1 MAHPFTPAQQALFLN
16 HQPAEALSALAP
28 HLTAFREGQLKDAA
42 EIRFLITLA
51 AMAHQES
58 GQYGEAARL
67 YESIGD
73 DYSAGYAHLLMGN
86 IDATRAAWTKV
97 AQRRPNHWC
106 VSLFGMVTGNPN
118 SIPTFLQIRNHLE
131 ADILLLAAAGQTKM
145 VQNIV
150 FALEF
155 LAGINYESYKY
166 AGRAL
171 FHSGLLSDVEA
182 ILLKGQKILP
192 ADPEVYYH
200 LGQYYA
206 AVGRTPEAKSALQ
219 QCLMIS
225 GTYTPA
231 QALLESLG

>member
-1 MAHPFTPAQQALFLN
+1 MAHPFTPAQQALFLQ
-16 HQPAEALSALAP
+16 HQPEAALTTLAP
-28 HLTAFREGQLKDAA
+28 YLEAFKEGQLKDTS
-42 EIRFLITLA
+42 EIRFLVTLA

-58 GQYGEAARL
+58 GQYAEAARL

-86 IDATRAAWTKV
+86 IEGARASWSKM

-150 FALEF
+150 YALDF

-171 FHSGLLSDVEA
+171 FHAGLLKDVEPL
-182 ILLKGQKILP
+182 LLKGQKILP

-206 AVGRTPEAKSALQ
+206 AVDRATEAKSALR

-231 QALLESLG
+231 QALLDSLG

>member
-16 HQPAEALSALAP
+16 HQPEEALSALAP
-28 HLTAFREGQLKDAA
+28 HLDAFREGQLKDAS

-58 GQYGEAARL
+58 GKYTEAARL

-73 DYSAGYAHLLMGN
+73 DYSAGYAHLLTGN

-206 AVGRTPEAKSALQ
+206 AVGRTAEAKSSLQ

-231 QALLESLG
+231 QALLDSLG